1 MIFDKLRTLEW
12 EQDPLIDVQGIVNV
26 LDRDEIVTLQ
36 RKYTQP
42 LNDEAKNKF
51 SFHDLDTTTTNS
63 SNNIN
68 DTPLFS
74 DNEQA
79 TASPWSRSPAPSPA
93 VREYTENPFF
103 NPSSEMEQAF
113 DDPDPQTIPGNSV
126 YPVDAI
132 GFENTYSVIHLLIIV
147 PTSPSQKSVA
157 PIGILSFMSS
167 LIPFPNDLRLVLDKL
182 APHIATAF
190 LQARAHSDLANQLD
204 IAMTRGYCRRR
215 PPPDH
220 SAAAIAP
227 KAKFSRRNVSSWH
240 QYQHSNS
247 TNNSLSPSTSL
258 HNNNEDEDEDG
269 DRISEKHGLERLEK
283 LSKFYSSLR
292 EDLMGD
298 SLVAKSLEI
307 FAGDNNNNTTEE
319 ASSHS
324 SNNNL
329 AEIKPVSSNEKISPK
344 NSRNSSTSE
353 HRRFMFSRHRVRPH
367 IRKLLHSYGASFV
380 AEPEKVS
387 NQQQQSPPKS
397 SQSSAKSKSAIDS
410 YHKKKS
416 SSNNNSNNNNG
427 ITSPTGAIA
436 GGNNSNNF
444 NNNSSHG
451 FELPTPS
458 NRLLRT
464 IIDAIPVHV
473 YTAEPVGGDIT
484 WVSNRTLAFR
494 GQTAEEFVIDPAS
507 AIHPEEREEYREA
520 WDAALRKGEPLS
532 RMVQVKRFD
541 DRYRTFYMRA
551 VPLRDERGIITHWFC
566 TMMDIHNQRQAHLEA
581 IQHVHETAGDQKY
594 KSLAESTPIIVFTT
608 HPTKGVQY
616 ANNKWYAYSGRTPS
630 ETLGFQY
637 VEAIH
642 PDDRKK
648 GMLPYDRDGKPEH
661 SRFQGK
667 EFMNGIYTVE
677 LRIMNKDNEYRWH
690 LATFTCSENNTLS
703 SESIWFGTCTDIH
716 DQKLI
721 QEKLKEAK
729 DAAQRTIESKT
740 QFLSNMSHEIRTP
753 LIGIS
758 GMVAFLLDTK
768 LTDEQLD
775 YCHTISSSSE
785 ALLMVINDILDLSKV
800 ESGKMT
806 LTSAWFHVRQL
817 VEEVNEL
824 LSSMAI
830 SKNLELNYI
839 IENDVPTWVKGDRI
853 RLRQVMLNITGNAIK
868 FTDEGE
874 IFVSCKIG
882 YRTPTDESLGEYE
895 MMLEFAVHDTGR
907 GFTNEDATR
916 MFQPF
921 SQVHASNVPV
931 AGTGLG
937 LVISKQLINLHG
949 GDLTCKGEKN
959 VGSKFTFD
967 CRVTLPSE
975 NDKPTEKEIAKMRGA
990 RRRSGYDEEDDL
1002 YSKKTRISTQ
1012 LKIMVVC
1019 PLSFT
1024 FKSIS
1029 YHIKSTVADPE
1040 KCDIRSVTG
1049 PEDLKSQDFDSDP
1062 KWTHV
1067 VVNLLDVE
1075 DIVEIIE
1082 FMYENERKRSVELLI
1097 LTTPIQRSQIMKTI
1111 SSGGAGASNGDSDMM
1126 ATRKGQKITFL
1137 PKPLKPS
1144 RYSVVFDPSSER
1156 EESHDMKMQNAHQ
1169 AIESQKTVFDDLSA
1183 FAYGKGYRILLA
1195 EDNLVNQKVMYKFL
1209 AKAGLHCDV
1218 AADGE
1223 VCTKKIYEKGPGYYH
1238 LILCDLDMP
1247 RKDGF
1252 EACEDIRK
1260 WEKQESCEPIPII
1273 ALSAYVMSDMS
1284 EKCDSAGFSRYIS
1297 KPVEFS
1303 SLKDMIIETLNNEKK
1318 N

>member
-1 MIFDKLRTLEW
+1 MLLFDQLRTLEW

-36 RKYTQP
+36 RKYTRP
-42 LNDEAKNKF
+42 LSDPELENCYKDEGYENTNNKNGNTHDHGNDSVPTA
-51 SFHDLDTTTTNS
+51 TATPRP
-63 SNNIN
+63 
-68 DTPLFS
+68 PLFCDS
-74 DNEQA
+74 EQA
-79 TASPWSRSPAPSPA
+79 AASPWSRSPAPSPA
-93 VREYTENPFF
+93 VREYAENPFF
-103 NPSSEMEQAF
+103 NPSNEMEQAF
-113 DDPDPQTIPGNSV
+113 DDPDPKSIQGN
-126 YPVDAI
+126 PVDAI
-132 GFENTYSVIHLLIIV
+132 GFEDTYSIVHMLLIV
-147 PTSPSQKSVA
+147 PTSTSYQRSA

-167 LIPFPNDLRLVLDKL
+167 LIPFPNELRLCLDKL

-190 LQARAHSDLANQLD
+190 LQARAHSDLTNQLD
-204 IAMTRGYCRRR
+204 IAVNRGYYRR
-215 PPPDH
+215 PLSTPYSYSPRPDG
-220 SAAAIAP
+220 
-227 KAKFSRRNVSSWH
+227 AKKPARRSP
-240 QYQHSNS
+240 Y
-247 TNNSLSPSTSL
+247 TNLSPSTSGI
-258 HNNNEDEDEDG
+258 NVDEENQG
-269 DRISEKHGLERLEK
+269 SGLEKLEK

-292 EDLMGD
+292 EDLMED
-298 SLVAKSLEI
+298 SLTTKSLEI
-307 FAGDNNNNTTEE
+307 FAADSND
-319 ASSHS
+319 SHKETQLPS
-324 SNNNL
+324 TQ
-329 AEIKPVSSNEKISPK
+329 PVEPSKLGVGKRPHPHS
-344 NSRNSSTSE
+344 
-353 HRRFMFSRHRVRPH
+353 RRFMFSRNRVRPH

-380 AEPEKVS
+380 AEPEKAS
-387 NQQQQSPPKS
+387 NQSPGAS
-397 SQSSAKSKSAIDS
+397 TTNVNSIDHGDLRRRSKSTRS
-410 YHKKKS
+410 SFETNHKKKIS
-416 SSNNNSNNNNG
+416 
-427 ITSPTGAIA
+427 T
-436 GGNNSNNF
+436 
-444 NNNSSHG
+444 G
-451 FELPTPS
+451 FELASPS

-473 YTAEPVGGDIT
+473 FTAEPVGGDVT

-494 GQTAEEFVIDPAS
+494 GQTAEEFVTDPAS
-507 AIHPEEREEYREA
+507 SLHPSERDEYREA

-541 DRYRTFYMRA
+541 DRYRTFFMRA
-551 VPLRDERGIITHWFC
+551 VPLRDDKGIITHWFC

-581 IQHVHETAGDQKY
+581 VQHAHETAGDQKY

-616 ANNKWYAYSGRTPS
+616 ANNKWYEYSGRTPA

-637 VEAIH
+637 IQAIH

-648 GMLPYDRDGKPEH
+648 GMLPYNREGKH
-661 SRFQGK
+661 DDSQFQGK
-667 EFMNGIYTVE
+667 EFMRGIYTVE
-677 LRIMNKDNEYRWH
+677 LRILNKEGEYRWH
-690 LATFTCSENNTLS
+690 LATFTCSDKS
-703 SESIWFGTCTDIH
+703 SPTDAVWFGTCTDIH

-839 IENDVPTWVKGDRI
+839 IESDVPTWVKGDRI
-853 RLRQVMLNITGNAIK
+853 RLRQVMLNLTGNAIK

-882 YRTPTDESLGEYE
+882 HRQVEPELEEYE
-895 MMLEFAVHDTGR
+895 MMLEFSVHDTGR
-907 GFTNEDATR
+907 GFTSEDATR

-937 LVISKQLINLHG
+937 LVISKQLVSLHG
-949 GDLTCKGEKN
+949 GDLTCKGEKG
-959 VGSKFTFD
+959 VGSTFTFD
-967 CRVTLPSE
+967 CRVTLPSKTDQPSE
-975 NDKPTEKEIAKMRGA
+975 QEIAKMRGA
-990 RRRSGYDEEDDL
+990 RRRSGYDDDDIQNEENGVKRKPRL
-1002 YSKKTRISTQ
+1002 VSQ
-1012 LKIMVVC
+1012 LRIMVVC
-1019 PLSFT
+1019 PLAFT

-1049 PEDLKSQDFDSDP
+1049 AEDLMQQDFESTP
-1062 KWTHV
+1062 KWSHV

-1075 DIVEIIE
+1075 EIVKIVE
-1082 FMYENERKRSVELLI
+1082 FMFETERKRSVELII
-1097 LTTPIQRSQIMKTI
+1097 LTTPIQRSQILKLV
-1111 SSGGAGASNGDSDMM
+1111 SGGE
-1126 ATRKGQKITFL
+1126 RQQQKITFL

-1144 RYSVVFDPSSER
+1144 RYSVVFDPSWER
-1156 EESHDMKMQNAHQ
+1156 EESHDMKMQNAQQ
-1169 AIESQKTVFDDLSA
+1169 ALESQKNVFDDLAS

-1195 EDNLVNQKVMYKFL
+1195 EDNLVNQKVMSKFL
-1209 AKAGLHCDV
+1209 AKAGLNCDV

-1223 VCTKKIYEKGPGYYH
+1223 VCTKKLFDKGPGYYH

-1260 WEKQESCEPIPII
+1260 WEKQQGCPPIPIV

-1284 EKCDSAGFSRYIS
+1284 DKCDLAGFTRYIS

-1303 SLKDMIIETLNNEKK
+1303 NLKDMIIEILKDSAP
-1318 N
+1318 